1 MTLNLNTASEL
12 YLGRDRQTALALGP
26 RRFRTASGAIRFAME
41 QAAPVSRRGAFIQIG
56 NRRLEESQMTR
67 LYEQAVSVPP
77 PPRRQGYELE
87 VAEIDRLLG

>member
-41 QAAPVSRRGAFIQIG
+41 QAAPVSRRGAFLQVG
-56 NRRLEESQMTR
+56 DRQLEGRQLSR
-67 LYEQAVSVPP
+67 LYNALAVPP
-77 PPRRQGYELE
+77 TPRRQGYELE